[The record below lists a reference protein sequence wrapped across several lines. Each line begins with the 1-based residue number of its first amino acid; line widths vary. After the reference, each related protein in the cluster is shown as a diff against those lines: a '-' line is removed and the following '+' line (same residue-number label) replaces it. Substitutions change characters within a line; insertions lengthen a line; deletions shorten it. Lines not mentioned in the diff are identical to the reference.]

1 MPTSMTI
8 RLEPELEKRLDRL
21 SEAMQRPKSSLATEA
36 IQIFVE
42 PNEWQVR
49 EIEKAVGEADRGNFA
64 SDRLVRE
71 VFGKW
76 GTDAD

>member
-8 RLEPELEKRLDRL
+8 RLESELEKRLDRL
-21 SEAMQRPKSSLATEA
+21 SEAMQRPKPSLATEA

-42 PNEWQVR
+42 LNEWQVR

-64 SDRLVRE
+64 SDELVRE

-76 GTDAD
+76 GTGAD